1 MTISRV
7 GLPWQKRCGDTGKEV
22 APLFLLLLLVI
33 WELLV
38 RLFKVE
44 PWLLPAP
51 TAIAASLSKDWPTLR
66 RHIGVTL
73 YEALIGFTLST
84 GFAFVLAWLM
94 DSVPLVRRALYPLLV
109 TSQTVP
115 IISVA
120 PLFLIWFGYGLTPKV
135 LVVVLVCFFPV
146 VVSFLQGLATVD
158 TEVIDLLRSMGAPPL
173 LIFRLAKLPAAL
185 PTFFSGLKIAAT
197 YSIMGAVIGE
207 WLGAEAGLGYY
218 MTLSQRSF
226 LTARVFAIIVVI
238 TILSLALF
246 KVIEMLERILTPWT
260 RWQEES

>member
-1 MTISRV
+1 M
-7 GLPWQKRCGDTGKEV
+7 
-22 APLFLLLLLVI
+22 APLILLVLLVLL

-44 PWLLPAP
+44 SWLLPAP
-51 TAIAASLSKDWPTLR
+51 TAIVASLIKDWPTLR
-66 RHIGVTL
+66 SHTLVTL
-73 YEALIGFTLST
+73 YEALIGFLLSV
-84 GFAFVLAWLM
+84 GFAFALAWVM

-135 LVVVLVCFFPV
+135 LVIVLVCFFPV
-146 VVSFLQGLATVD
+146 AVSFLQGLADVD
-158 TEVIDLLRSMGAPPL
+158 TEIIDLLRSMGASPW

-226 LTARVFAIIVVI
+226 LTARMFAIIVII
-238 TILSLALF
+238 TVLSLALF
-246 KVIEMLERILTPWT
+246 KVIEILERALTPWT

>member
-1 MTISRV
+1 ME
-7 GLPWQKRCGDTGKEV
+7 LPWQRRGGDTGKEV
-22 APLFLLLLLVI
+22 ALLTLLALVVL
-33 WELLV
+33 WEVLV
-38 RLFKVE
+38 RLFRVE
-44 PWLLPAP
+44 SWLLPAP
-51 TAIAASLSKDWPTLR
+51 TAIAAALIKDWPTLV
-66 RHIGVTL
+66 HHSGITV
-73 YEALIGFTLST
+73 YEALIGFTLSVIL
-84 GFAFVLAWLM
+84 AFVLAGLM
-94 DSVPLVRRALYPLLV
+94 DSLPLIRRALYPLLV

-120 PLFLIWFGYGLTPKV
+120 PLFLIWFGYGLLPKV

-146 VVSFLQGLATVD
+146 VVSFLQGLLVVD
-158 TEVIDLLRSMGAPPL
+158 PELIDLLRSMGASRL

-226 LTARVFAIIVVI
+226 LTARLFAIIVII
-238 TILSLALF
+238 TVLSLVLF
-246 KVIEMLERILTPWT
+246 KVIELLEWALTPWT